1 MSNDALSCC
10 GCRLRAPLSEKGTT
24 DYVLVQRMPAL
35 RAVTGC
41 MWIKCSNSDTHGTP
55 LSYAVP
61 AEDNELILYDYKN
74 LGLNFGDQLGWVIR

>member
-1 MSNDALSCC
+1 MTPFFVVAADFAL
-10 GCRLRAPLSEKGTT
+10 LFPKKGTT

-41 MWIKCSNSDTHGTP
+41 MWIKSSNSDTEGTP

-61 AEDNELILYDYKN
+61 AADNELILYDYKN
-74 LGLNFGDQLGWVIR
+74 LGLFVGGQLG

>member
-1 MSNDALSCC
+1 MMPFVAADFAL
-10 GCRLRAPLSEKGTT
+10 LFPKKGTT

-41 MWIKCSNSDTHGTP
+41 MWIKCSNSDTEGTP

-61 AEDNELILYDYKN
+61 ATTNELTLIEYRN
-74 LGLNFGDQLGWVIR
+74 LAFYVGNQLR